1 MAIVVG
7 DGEKFPGGWKR
18 FQFSHRITLSWCD
31 GRERILE
38 PGADFPADMP
48 FDVLRTRLKTMTSR
62 QHGTCR
68 IWIDQDKQIH
78 VIMTKD
84 QW

>member
-1 MAIVVG
+1 
-7 DGEKFPGGWKR
+7 
-18 FQFSHRITLSWCD
+18 
-31 GRERILE
+31 
-38 PGADFPADMP
+38 MP